1 MSKAGQNNYK
11 GVNAQA
17 WAAMSLFLQYLRD
30 PGFSQIQLEALGF
43 DDFNLIFTDGKRII
57 CEAKDRKQKFSYPQ
71 LLEVLDKVSKRGS
84 LGEKDEIL
92 IICTNANQ
100 EFVSDLKNV
109 KYFEK
114 LQGKFKKKGFSDQL
128 VPLLGRVNLWK
139 VPPKFNEEIVYSLF
153 SELINFWI
161 PTEEITRCVDNIL
174 VQKIYKGSELG
185 RTFSRSDLVAQI
197 DSLRKE
203 IRDRSDY
210 FKDQES
216 KRGQFSR
223 LERDIKRDGI
233 KWGTGSVSAFSTRW
247 DLMSFAMDRL
257 KEKNDLSL
265 KQWDDLWQLNR
276 VYYFTFGIFSVFKNN
291 LNNEENKQYVLA
303 FIRKYS
309 NTIRGFYRF
318 DFFDVDV
325 VKIVTT
331 IIDSD
336 GGEKYLNDAYTI
348 VRDLITFSVED
359 YFYAKNSGYDRGK
372 WEKEEICK
380 LLKNIYD
387 HSNNPLKDKIYTLLV
402 TAFNITEDDSEF
414 SDHASRA
421 VYDILQEWLS
431 EDFLRRFP
439 KMVSTIADQYDR
451 FYRQF
456 SKKITFTGWEH
467 MGGGISF
474 SGGHH
479 VSDRHFVYYILSPAI
494 KEYFESDQA
503 RGWEFIKSRCI
514 SKTSKVSKLK
524 PDFLNRAVLDIVIG
538 QYASENKKNS
548 SEAFRILKEF
558 ILARRGIP
566 HKSDL
571 IFQTISSY
579 EMPDEKKWRLVKLST
594 DKYKL
599 PVNPFAQQI
608 VTQLARNGHQEAK
621 SEFAAWLQNPKF
633 SQSFLFEMNTSHSIR
648 QIMDSDLDFA
658 VEQTKVLITN
668 EHIKSE
674 HDDRFGAYDIA
685 ELVQQILQKS
695 YEKGLSLLRV
705 LENEP
710 ALSKGQQIVYAYSTH
725 NHHGNDESDDP
736 DLLIKVYTD
745 FIDPFLNKF
754 NNSVTDIRHRLPEDG
769 CRAALVQFA
778 VRLAQK
784 GKITEAMRIIRV
796 FVDDPDPYLP
806 GMDPNDPKNEY
817 SEHLRIERGDEPNAI
832 TSVRG
837 WCGWA
842 LMKCS
847 ILDGRQQIPE
857 MIELTKKLA
866 QDQNYYVVHMSCFAL
881 SLLARNRLTV
891 LPSDNNV
898 LFLNDDKTTA
908 LQMAKDVESIAF
920 GLLRKLS
927 TWSPLVQKAMAKS
940 ILHPFEHIRA
950 LNEQQSLEF
959 ATLVTGLNAEALKE
973 AAPFLIYLA
982 EFRKEAFV
990 KWRFSAPGLYD
1001 DLGPDQYDASK
1012 FEKILLNTI
1021 DKLSQDDPDDCFSI
1035 ASSAEHA
1042 MRELAN
1048 TDAER
1053 KQYTELALKY
1063 LDLVTKKYGHHIFTL
1078 VYGVIEKK
1086 LVTPDEFSERWLAL
1100 FMKCLTIEA
1109 KFYEDMRAS
1118 GNFEK
1123 VRWYP
1128 SLYHS
1133 KILELINKVFGQ
1145 EKFML
1150 AAKIFFSFP
1159 KELELYETDEVVA
1172 VINEL
1177 AKKKDS
1183 DAVKIVDTLI
1193 ERNPSK
1199 YWGLR
1204 SK

>member
-1 MSKAGQNNYK
+1 MSRAGQYNYK
-11 GVNAQA
+11 GINAQS
-17 WAAMSLFLQYLRD
+17 WAAMSLFLQFLRD
-30 PGFSQIQLEALGF
+30 PKFLNIQLEGSKF
-43 DDFNLIFTDGKRII
+43 EDFNLCFDDGKKMI
-57 CEAKDRKQKFSYPQ
+57 CESKDRKERFSYPQ
-71 LLEVLDKVSKRGS
+71 LKELLEKIARRGS
-84 LGEKDEIL
+84 LGERDEIL
-92 IICTNANQ
+92 VICSNVNPDL
-100 EFVSDLKNV
+100 VSDIKNV

-114 LQGKFKKKGFSDQL
+114 LEEKFKQKGFSIL
-128 VPLLGRVNLWK
+128 HISMLSKVSIWHVPS
-139 VPPKFNEEIVYSLF
+139 KFNEEIVYSLF
-153 SELINFWI
+153 AELINFWI
-161 PTEEITRCVDNIL
+161 PANEVTRCVDNIL
-174 VQKIYKGSELG
+174 IQKIYKGSARG
-185 RTFSRSDLVAQI
+185 RSFSRADLFNEI
-197 DSLRKE
+197 ENLRQEVQK
-203 IRDRSDY
+203 RSD
-210 FKDQES
+210 FFNNQERKRKQFVKLEKDIRKS
-216 KRGQFSR
+216 
-223 LERDIKRDGI
+223 GI
-233 KWGTGSVSAFSTRW
+233 RWGTGSVSAFSTRW

-257 KEKNDLSL
+257 KQRNDLDL
-265 KQWDDLWQLNR
+265 RQWNDLWQLNR
-276 VYYFTFGIFSVFKNN
+276 VYYFTYGIFGVFKNN
-291 LNNEENKQYVLA
+291 LQIKQNKKYVLS
-303 FIRKYS
+303 FIKQYS
-309 NTIRGFYRF
+309 NTIRGFYRS
-318 DFFDVDV
+318 DFFDIDV

-331 IIDSD
+331 IIEDD
-336 GGEKYLNDAYTI
+336 GGLGYLDDAFAI
-348 VRDLITFSVED
+348 VRDLITFNADD

-387 HSNNPLKDKIYTLLV
+387 RSNPFLKEKIFTLLV
-402 TAFNITEDDSEF
+402 AAFNITEDDSEF
-414 SDHASRA
+414 SDHAPRT
-421 VYDILQEWLS
+421 VYDILKEWLS
-431 EDFLRRFP
+431 EDFPGRFP
-439 KMVSTIADQYDR
+439 KMVSIIANQYDR

-479 VSDRHFVYYILSPAI
+479 VSDRHFVHYILSPAI
-494 KEYFESDQA
+494 KRYFESDQT
-503 RGWEFIKSRCI
+503 RGWEFVKSRCV

-608 VTQLARNGHQEAK
+608 VTQLARNGHREAK

-674 HDDRFGAYDIA
+674 RDDRFGAYDIA

-725 NHHGNDESDDP
+725 NHHGNDESDGP
-736 DLLIKVYTD
+736 DLLLKVYTD
-745 FIDPFLNKF
+745 VIDPFLNKF
-754 NNSVTDIRHRLPEDG
+754 NNSVTDIQHRLPEDG

-784 GKITEAMRIIRV
+784 KKITEAMRIIRV

-806 GMDPNDPKNEY
+806 GMDPNDPKNEC
-817 SEHLRIERGDEPNAI
+817 SEHLRIERGEEPNAI

-881 SLLARNRLTV
+881 SQLARNRLTV
-891 LPSDNNV
+891 LPSDNNA
-898 LFLNDDKTTA
+898 LFFNDDKTTA
-908 LQMAKDVESIAF
+908 LQMAKDVESIAV

-927 TWSPLVQKAMAKS
+927 TWPPLVQKAMAKS

-959 ATLVTGLNAEALKE
+959 AALVTGQNVEALKE

-990 KWRFSAPGLYD
+990 RWRFSAPGLYD

-1021 DKLSQDDPDDCFSI
+1021 DKFSQDDPDDCFSI

-1042 MRELAN
+1042 MRELAT

-1063 LDLVTKKYGHHIFTL
+1063 LDLVTKKYGHRIFTL

-1145 EKFML
+1145 VKFMS

-1159 KELELYETDEVVA
+1159 KELELYETDVVVA
-1172 VINEL
+1172 AINEL
-1177 AKKKDS
+1177 AKKKNK
-1183 DAVKIVDTLI
+1183 DAIKIINILV

-1199 YWGLR
+1199 YWPFR
-1204 SK
+1204 IK

>member
-1 MSKAGQNNYK
+1 MSQAGQNNYK

-43 DDFNLIFTDGKRII
+43 DDFNLIFSDGKRIV

-114 LQGKFKKKGFSDQL
+114 LLGKFKKKGFSDQL
-128 VPLLGRVNLWK
+128 VPLLDRVNLWK

-161 PTEEITRCVDNIL
+161 PTEEIARCVDNIL

-185 RTFSRSDLVAQI
+185 RTFSRTDLVAQI

-210 FKDQES
+210 FKDQEN

-223 LERDIKRDGI
+223 LERDIKRNGI

-257 KEKNDLSL
+257 KEKNNLNL

-291 LNNEENKQYVLA
+291 LNTEENKQYVLA

-309 NTIRGFYRF
+309 NTIRGFYRS

-331 IIDSD
+331 IIDSE

-380 LLKNIYD
+380 LLNKIYD
-387 HSNNPLKDKIYTLLV
+387 RSSSPLKEKIFNLLV
-402 TAFNITEDDSEF
+402 TAFNITEDDSEY
-414 SDHASRA
+414 SDHAPRA

-431 EDFLRRFP
+431 EDFPRRFP
-439 KMVSTIADQYDR
+439 KMVGIIADQYDR
-451 FYRQF
+451 FYKQF

-479 VSDRHFVYYILSPAI
+479 VSDRHFVHYVLSPAI
-494 KEYFESDQA
+494 KKYYESDQA
-503 RGWEFIKSRCI
+503 KGWEFVKSWCV
-514 SKTSKVSKLK
+514 SKTSRVSKLK

-548 SEAFRILKEF
+548 NEAFRILKEF

-571 IFQTISSY
+571 IFQTISGY
-579 EMPDEKKWRLVKLST
+579 EMPNEKKWRLVKLST

-621 SEFAAWLQNPKF
+621 TEFAGWFHNPQF
-633 SQSFLFEMNTSHSIR
+633 YQSFLFDMNASHSIR

-658 VEQTKVLITN
+658 VELTKIVITS

-674 HDDRFGAYDIA
+674 RDDHFGAYDIA

-695 YEKGLSLLRV
+695 YDRGLSLLRI
-705 LENEP
+705 LESEST
-710 ALSKGQQIVYAYSTH
+710 LSKGQQIVYAYSTH
-725 NHHGNDESDDP
+725 NHHGNDESDDCE
-736 DLLIKVYTD
+736 LLLRVYSD
-745 FIDPFLNKF
+745 VVNPFLNKF
-754 NNSVTDIRHRLPEDG
+754 NNSVTDIQHRLPEDG

-784 GKITEAMRIIRV
+784 KKVAEAIRIIRI
-796 FVDDPDPYLP
+796 FVNDPDPYLP
-806 GMDPNDPKNEY
+806 GEDPNDLKNEY
-817 SEHLRIERGDEPNAI
+817 SEHLRIEKGEEPHTI

-847 ILDGRQQIPE
+847 VLDGRQQIPE

-866 QDQNYYVVHMSCFAL
+866 QDKNYYVVHMSCFAL
-881 SLLARNRLTV
+881 TQLARNRLTV
-891 LPSDNNV
+891 LPSDSNV
-898 LFLNDDKTTA
+898 LFFGDNKVTA
-908 LQMAKDVESIAF
+908 LQMSKGVESIAF
-920 GLLRKLS
+920 DLLRKLS
-927 TWSPLVQKAMAKS
+927 ACPPLVQKSMAKS
-940 ILHPFEHIRA
+940 ILHTFEHIRA
-950 LNEQQSLEF
+950 LNERQSLEF
-959 ATLVTGLNAEALKE
+959 ATIVASLHNDALKE

-1001 DLGPDQYDASK
+1001 DLGPDQYDASRFTK
-1012 FEKILLNTI
+1012 LLIDTI
-1021 DKLSQDDPDDCFSI
+1021 DKLAKEDPDDCFQI

-1042 MRELAN
+1042 MRELVA
-1048 TDAER
+1048 TEAER
-1053 KQYTELALKY
+1053 KQYTDLALKY
-1063 LDLVTKKYGHHIFTL
+1063 FDLVTKKYGHHIFTL

-1086 LVTPDEFSERWLAL
+1086 LAIHDEFTVRWFDL
-1100 FMKCLTIEA
+1100 FMKCLQIEA
-1109 KFYEDMRAS
+1109 KFYEESRETGD
-1118 GNFEK
+1118 FEK
-1123 VRWYP
+1123 IRWYP

-1133 KILELINKVFGQ
+1133 KILELINKEFGT
-1145 EKFML
+1145 EKFMQ

-1159 KELELYETDEVVA
+1159 KEFELYETDEVVT

-1177 AKKKDS
+1177 AKNKNK
-1183 DAVKIVDTLI
+1183 DAVKIMVTLK